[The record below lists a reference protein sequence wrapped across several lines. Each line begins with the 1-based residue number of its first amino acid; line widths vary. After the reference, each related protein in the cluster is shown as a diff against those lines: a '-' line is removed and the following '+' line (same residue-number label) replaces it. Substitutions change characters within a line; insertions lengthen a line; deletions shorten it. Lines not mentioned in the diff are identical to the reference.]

1 MKRWHMALCGVFIVA
16 GVVFAA
22 VGAQALAILPAAGC
36 MLMMG
41 VMMWMMMRPGGH

>member
-1 MKRWHMALCGVFIVA
+1 MALCGLFVVA
-16 GVVFAA
+16 AVVFAA
-22 VGAQALAILPAAGC
+22 VGAEAVALLPAAGC